1 MWDAAAFR
9 PAMKLDARQFPAL
22 LRDPSRCRL
31 ALIYGDDEG
40 QIRERSQL
48 LTRQVAGSVN
58 DPFLVVEL
66 SRGNWGQIPSEMA
79 ALSMLGGR
87 RVIIVRDAS
96 DAVLGPASQA
106 LKGPGGALLILE
118 APELGRGKLRSF
130 AEAAPDAI
138 ALACYPDEG
147 RALSDLV
154 TSGLADMKVTIDQDA
169 LAWLSRSLSGDRAI
183 LRSEIEKLAL
193 LAGPGGQINLEAA
206 RACAGENAAGSADEG
221 VLAAMGGRIEAADT
235 GVEAAV
241 QDGLAGVAIV
251 RIALSL
257 LQRLHQAR
265 LRMDDGETAA
275 DAVRFMRPPVFFR
288 AQTATA
294 ACLALWSTQ
303 QLLRALEEARQ
314 TELAC
319 KRTGSRQELL
329 ARRLVAGLARQAA
342 ARRQATHF

>member
-1 MWDAAAFR
+1 
-9 PAMKLDARQFPAL
+9 MKLDARQFPGL
-22 LRDPSRCRL
+22 LRDLGRYRM

-40 QIRERSQL
+40 QIRERSQA
-48 LTRQVAGSVN
+48 LTRQVAGSLN

-66 SRGNWGQIPSEMA
+66 SRANWGQIQSEMA

-96 DAVLGPASQA
+96 DAVLGPATQA

-130 AEAAPDAI
+130 AEAAPDAVAI
-138 ALACYPDEG
+138 ACYPDEG

-154 TSGLADMKVTIDQDA
+154 KAGLAELKVTIDQDA
-169 LAWLSRSLSGDRAI
+169 LAWVSQSLSGARAI
-183 LRSEIEKLAL
+183 IRNEVEKLAL
-193 LAGPGGQINLEAA
+193 LAGPGGQLDLDAA
-206 RACAGENAAGSADEG
+206 RACSGENAAGSADEG
-221 VLAAMGGRIEAADT
+221 VLAAMGGRIEAADS
-235 GVEAAV
+235 GVDAAV
-241 QDGLAGVAIV
+241 QDGLAGVAII
-251 RIALSL
+251 RIAIAL

-265 LRMDDGETAA
+265 LRMDGGESAA
-275 DAVRFMRPPVFFR
+275 DAMRFMRPPVFFR
-288 AQTATA
+288 AQAATA
-294 ACLALWSTQ
+294 ASLALWSSQ
-303 QLLRALEEARQ
+303 ALLRALEEARQ

-342 ARRQATHF
+342 SRKQSAHF